1 MTQRTILIIASI
13 SGFLSVGIGAFGAH
27 ALKAI
32 LTANGRLETFELA
45 SRYQFYHSL
54 ALLFV
59 GLLAEKFPGMGTSAI
74 FFLLGMIIFSGS
86 LYALSLTNQTW
97 WGAITPI
104 GGICLLIGWG
114 YLGWVIYKN
123 SIQ

>member
-13 SGFLSVGIGAFGAH
+13 TGFLSVAIGAFGAH

-32 LTANGRLETFELA
+32 LTANNRLETFELA
-45 SRYQFYHSL
+45 SRYQFYHAL
-54 ALLFV
+54 AICFV
-59 GLLAEKFPGMGTSAI
+59 GLLAEKFPGIGTSAI
-74 FFLLGMIIFSGS
+74 FFLAGIIIFSGS

-97 WGAITPI
+97 FGAITPI

-114 YLGWVIYKN
+114 YFGWAVYRGR
-123 SIQ
+123 